1 MMRFDYIAHTGV
13 VKEYRG
19 FWRPM
24 RLSPE
29 CRRNLRR
36 SMPKD
41 ETWLV
46 VLVVLAVAGLF
57 ISVPVMFV
65 RWWLCL

>member
-1 MMRFDYIAHTGV
+1 MTRFSYIAHTGV
-13 VKEYRG
+13 LKEYKG
-19 FWRPM
+19 FSSKT

-29 CRRNLRR
+29 CKRALRR

-41 ETWLV
+41 DTWLTV
-46 VLVVLAVAGLF
+46 MISLALAGLF